1 MTQIPYYFLW
11 SQNYKI
17 FADILKNCLSFY
29 NDLFEDRS
37 LFIDQSIFDK
47 NMYKAEGHH
56 FNGCFF
62 KLQKTYDILHTLP
75 EGSYFVMSDADVI
88 IFPGKKLH
96 ELFELYIKMNADLV
110 FMRDAPRLNVS
121 NVGFILVRVCQVN
134 RDLYKKVLL
143 DCEKEPT
150 SLDQSIVNNLLKSY
164 EGSHFYFPHELVAT
178 TCTLKEGENEN
189 KERVGVM
196 RTKCMVFQALCDG
209 GVSKEQLIQQKLI
222 QYKILGVPI
231 N

>member
-17 FADILKNCLSFY
+17 FADILKKGLSYY
-29 NDLFEDRS
+29 NDIFEDRS
-37 LFIDQSIFDK
+37 LFIEQSIFDK

-62 KLQKTYDILHTLP
+62 KLQKTYDLLHTLP

-88 IFPGKKLH
+88 LFPGKHLR

-110 FMRDAPRLNVS
+110 FMRDAPRLNIS
-121 NVGFILVRVCQVN
+121 NVGFILLRVSQVN
-134 RDLYKKVLL
+134 RDLYKKVME
-143 DCEKEPT
+143 DCEKNPT
-150 SLDQSIVNNLLKSY
+150 GLDQSIVNNLLKTYS
-164 EGSHFYFPHELVAT
+164 GSHFYFPHELVAT
-178 TCTLKEGENEN
+178 TCTLKECDVEN
-189 KERVGVM
+189 KERIQVM
-196 RTKCMVFQALCDG
+196 RSNCMVFQALCDG
-209 GVSKEQLIQQKLI
+209 GATKEQVFNQKI
-222 QYKILGVPI
+222 MQYKILGVPI